1 MRTKTRGARP
11 SIRVCAL
18 PRWIGFSEKCQSGSD
33 RWQKRSPKART
44 HIRRQ
49 AVPQLRDQRV
59 EDKAF
64 HLTKHRVEVSPQR
77 PFQPPY
83 GRACGVGRSLGIGV
97 GRGVAVGV
105 TVGVALGVGV
115 GVIGGSLGVGVGLGG
130 GVTVAVAV
138 AVAVAVG
145 VGVASDWRGAWTST
159 EIGEPVL
166 KNPMFA
172 VVSAGGAVES
182 KRKLYNVP
190 KRIALAF
197 WFCTNVSQ
205 FQVADVKLL
214 VKIQGVLLYP
224 ASPWV
229 PSCAKPGC

>member
-1 MRTKTRGARP
+1 MRGRIALLKHFVRNLLRTYHHPPHGRG
-11 SIRVCAL
+11 
-18 PRWIGFSEKCQSGSD
+18 
-33 RWQKRSPKART
+33 
-44 HIRRQ
+44 
-49 AVPQLRDQRV
+49 
-59 EDKAF
+59 
-64 HLTKHRVEVSPQR
+64 
-77 PFQPPY
+77 
-83 GRACGVGRSLGIGV
+83 CGVGRSLGIGFGLGVGV
-97 GRGVAVGV
+97 GRTVAVGVAVGV
-105 TVGVALGVGV
+105 GVGV
-115 GVIGGSLGVGVGLGG
+115 GVGLVG

-145 VGVASDWRGAWTST
+145 VGVASDWKGAWTLT
-159 EIGEPVL
+159 GIGEPVL

-205 FQVADVKLL
+205 FQVADVKPL
-214 VKIQGVLLYP
+214 VKVQGVLLYP

-229 PSCAKPGC
+229 PSCANPGC

>member
-1 MRTKTRGARP
+1 V
-11 SIRVCAL
+11 I
-18 PRWIGFSEKCQSGSD
+18 
-33 RWQKRSPKART
+33 
-44 HIRRQ
+44 
-49 AVPQLRDQRV
+49 
-59 EDKAF
+59 
-64 HLTKHRVEVSPQR
+64 
-77 PFQPPY
+77 
-83 GRACGVGRSLGIGV
+83 
-97 GRGVAVGV
+97 
-105 TVGVALGVGV
+105 VGV
-115 GVIGGSLGVGVGLGG
+115 GVCVGVGLVG
-130 GVTVAVAV
+130 GVTV

-145 VGVASDWRGAWTST
+145 VGVASDWEGAWTLT

-205 FQVADVKLL
+205 FQVADVEPL
-214 VKIQGVLLYP
+214 VKVQGSLLYP

-229 PSCAKPGC
+229 PSCANPGCCGGAWNPTLLRSGGKNGKTTSKD

>member
-1 MRTKTRGARP
+1 M
-11 SIRVCAL
+11 
-18 PRWIGFSEKCQSGSD
+18 
-33 RWQKRSPKART
+33 
-44 HIRRQ
+44 
-49 AVPQLRDQRV
+49 
-59 EDKAF
+59 
-64 HLTKHRVEVSPQR
+64 SPQR

-138 AVAVAVG
+138 AVG

-159 EIGEPVL
+159 EIGEPVF